1 MNDRQETLAG
11 ASPPRPSGSQSAMT
25 APFALPRAGRY
36 VLSQA
41 RVLGRSLPEPV
52 GPLDFD
58 GFAVVDILVDGGA
71 IPKIEPAGTVDFGD
85 AAGVAMSGRIVLPL
99 FVDVHTH
106 IDKGH
111 IWRRKRNPV
120 GDFPS
125 ALAATIE
132 DRSANWTSAD
142 VAARMEFSLR
152 CAYAYGTAAIRTHI
166 DSVGAQ
172 TRISWPVL
180 AEARERWRGRIELQA
195 SPLFSIEFASDA
207 SHMADIEAMLDA
219 HGTGILGAV
228 TYMVPS
234 LRDGLKVLFAL
245 AERKGWELDFHVDES
260 ADPAARSLKV
270 VADMA
275 IERRFTRRILVG
287 HCCSLV
293 LQDDDERRTTIDAV
307 ARAGISVVSLP
318 MCNMFLQ
325 DRQTG
330 RTPRWRGVTALHELK
345 RAGVKVM
352 IASDN
357 TRDPFYA
364 YGDLDMMETWR
375 EGVRILHLDYPFAD
389 WASAVAAVPAEAMG
403 LDLGVLR
410 PGGRADMILTRAR
423 DFPELL
429 ARPQSDRIVVRNGEA
444 SSATPPDYAE
454 LDALEG
460 LSP

>member
-1 MNDRQETLAG
+1 M
-11 ASPPRPSGSQSAMT
+11 
-25 APFALPRAGRY
+25 
-36 VLSQA
+36 
-41 RVLGRSLPEPV
+41 LGRSLREPL

-58 GFAVVDILVDGGA
+58 GFAIVDILVDKGA
-71 IPKIEPAGTVDFGD
+71 IAKIAPAGAVDFGD
-85 AAGVAMSGRIVLPL
+85 TPEVVLSGRIMLPL

-111 IWRRKRNPV
+111 IWRRKRNPT

-125 ALAATIE
+125 ALQAVIE
-132 DRSANWTSAD
+132 DRGANWTAAD

-152 CAYAYGTAAIRTHI
+152 CAYAHGTTALRTHI
-166 DSVGAQ
+166 DSIGAQ
-172 TRISWPVL
+172 TRISWPVF
-180 AEARERWRGRIELQA
+180 AEVRERWLGRIELQA
-195 SPLFSIEFASDA
+195 SPLFTLDHVADPA
-207 SHMADIEAMLDA
+207 HMADIEAMIDA

-228 TYMVPS
+228 TRTVPD
-234 LRDGLKVLFAL
+234 LNQALGVLFDL

-270 VADMA
+270 IADMA
-275 IERRFTRRILVG
+275 IERRFPRPILVG
-287 HCCSLV
+287 HCCSLAR
-293 LQDDDERRTTIDAV
+293 QEDDERRRSIDAV

-325 DRQTG
+325 DREVG

-345 RAGVKVM
+345 SAGVKVM

-389 WASAVAAVPAEAMG
+389 WARAVAASPAEAMG

-410 PGGRADMILTRAR
+410 VGGRADMILTRAR
-423 DFPELL
+423 DFTELM
-429 ARPQSDRIVVRNGEA
+429 ARPQSDRIVVRSGEA
-444 SSATPPDYAE
+444 SNAAPPDYAE

-460 LSP
+460 LAP

>member
-1 MNDRQETLAG
+1 MNDSREPQAG
-11 ASPPRPSGSQSAMT
+11 AT
-25 APFALPRAGRY
+25 ARFTLPRARRY
-36 VLSQA
+36 ALSRA
-41 RVLGRSLPEPV
+41 RMLGRSLPEPL

-58 GFAVVDILVDGGA
+58 GFAIVDILVDAGA
-71 IPKIEPAGTVDFGD
+71 VAKIAPAGAVDFGD
-85 AAGVAMSGRIVLPL
+85 APEVEMSGRIALPL

-111 IWRRKRNPV
+111 IWRRKRNPT

-125 ALAATIE
+125 ALQAVIE
-132 DRSANWTSAD
+132 DRGANWTAAD

-152 CAYAYGTAAIRTHI
+152 CAYAHGTAALRTHI
-166 DSVGAQ
+166 DSLGAQ
-172 TRISWPVL
+172 TRISWPVF
-180 AEARERWRGRIELQA
+180 AETRERWRGRIELQA
-195 SPLFSIEFASDA
+195 SPLFTLDHVSDA
-207 SHMADIEAMLDA
+207 AHMADIEAMVDA

-228 TYMVPS
+228 TRTVPD
-234 LRDGLKVLFAL
+234 LHQALGVLFDL

-275 IERRFTRRILVG
+275 IERRFPHRILVG
-287 HCCSLV
+287 HCCSLAR
-293 LQDDDERRTTIDAV
+293 QEDDERRRTIDAV
-307 ARAGISVVSLP
+307 AQAGLSVVSLP
-318 MCNMFLQ
+318 MVNMFLQ
-325 DRQTG
+325 DRQAG

-345 RAGVKVM
+345 SAGVNTM

-389 WASAVAAVPAEAMG
+389 WAPAVAASPAAAMG

-410 PGGRADMILTRAR
+410 VGARADLILTRAR
-423 DFPELL
+423 DFTELM
-429 ARPQSDRIVVRNGEA
+429 ARPQSDRIVIRNGQA
-444 SSATPPDYAE
+444 SIATPPDYAE
-454 LDALEG
+454 LDELEG
-460 LSP
+460 LAP